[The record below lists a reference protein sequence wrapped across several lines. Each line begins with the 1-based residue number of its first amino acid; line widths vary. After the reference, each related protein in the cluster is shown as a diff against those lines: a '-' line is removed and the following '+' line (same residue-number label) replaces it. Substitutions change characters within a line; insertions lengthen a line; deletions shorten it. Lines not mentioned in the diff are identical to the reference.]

1 MFSVLHIEKLNTKK
15 YKENIRFCQLILSVF
30 VSRITISVF
39 RITVSWNDRL
49 LATVILFYIE
59 YSTEFNRKLT
69 FADMHLC
76 QEDLFWMINKKITNT
91 KDFGM

>member
-1 MFSVLHIEKLNTKK
+1 M
-15 YKENIRFCQLILSVF
+15 ILSVF

-76 QEDLFWMINKKITNT
+76 QEDLFSMTNKEIRETENIWM
-91 KDFGM
+91 